1 MAKKEWS
8 NETLSTLKIGNRV
21 WRAQVVTSPTGAEF
35 LGLKAFKPK
44 ADGGAPQ
51 PGLSGGAICSTQTSS
66 QIEHLLR
73 LGWPSKRSGQS
84 SRITTSPGLSTS
96 GT

>member
-35 LGLKAFKPK
+35 LALKAFKPK
-44 ADGGAPQ
+44 AAGGEVVSFGSKTTILLVKA
-51 PGLSGGAICSTQTSS
+51 GGKASSKVEKAEAKGTKVQTF
-66 QIEHLLR
+66 EE
-73 LGWPSKRSGQS
+73 LG
-84 SRITTSPGLSTS
+84 I
-96 GT
+96 

>member
-35 LGLKAFKPK
+35 LALKAFKPK
-44 ADGGAPQ
+44 ADGGAPLHNN
-51 PGLSGGAICSTQTSS
+51 GLMLAVDETNQRELKAIRKMLDVL
-66 QIEHLLR
+66 IEEAGR
-73 LGWPSKRSGQS
+73 
-84 SRITTSPGLSTS
+84 
-96 GT
+96 